1 MAGKYL
7 KKVKHNHT
15 RNLETV
21 LTEIKR
27 HRGQGVSLAH
37 LAVSCGVSTRQVY
50 RYLNELQ
57 KLGYEILKVAPT
69 ETAETGGYT
78 LRETENSLPNE
89 MPLLNM
95 LDELSQLS
103 KQIAISRSFVKEF
116 LFRLWL
122 SKLGTVLPLNI
133 SVAGFNHADA
143 VNASGQTVVLAARN
157 DGDLEEI
164 KIRVSPRVIGSVTER
179 LATELIAKQRQK
191 DGRYILLLKTYRARE
206 MAGVL
211 VQWGSEVEVLEP
223 GWLRYRILENCK
235 AVLHAN
241 RLRKTDK
248 TLYSRPGRYMVIN

>member
-1 MAGKYL
+1 MARKCL

-21 LTEIKR
+21 LTELKQ
-27 HRGQGVSLAH
+27 HCGQGVSLSH

-69 ETAETGGYT
+69 ETEGAGGYT
-78 LRETENSLPNE
+78 LREADNCLQKE
-89 MPLLNM
+89 MPLLNI
-95 LDELSQLS
+95 LDDLSQLS
-103 KQIAISRSFVKEF
+103 NQIAISRAFIQEF
-116 LFRLWL
+116 LMRLWL
-122 SKLGTVLPLNI
+122 SKLGTVLPFNL
-133 SVAGFNHADA
+133 SVAGFDYADA
-143 VNASGQTVVLAARN
+143 VNVSRQTTVFTARN
-157 DGDLEEI
+157 DGAWEDV

-191 DGRYILLLKTYRARE
+191 DGWYILLLKTVRTRE

-241 RLRKTDK
+241 RLRKTAK
-248 TLYSRPGRYMVIN
+248 TLYSQSGRYMVIN